1 MSVAQAPEKITEKMI
16 AAHGITPQEYQTILN
31 ILGREPNFT
40 ELGMFSV
47 MWSEHCS
54 YKNSKP
60 VLKTFPTQGPMLL
73 VRAGEENAGIVDIG
87 EGLAIC
93 FKIESHNHPSAV
105 EPFQGAAT
113 GVGGILRD
121 IFTMGARPVL
131 LMNSL
136 RFGRLDAAQ
145 SKRLF
150 RGVVA
155 GIAHYGN
162 CIGVPTIGG
171 EVYFNESYEGNP
183 LLNAMCLGIMRADE
197 IVKGRASGTGNPV
210 YYVGAATG
218 RDGLG
223 GAAFA
228 SRELTEESHVD
239 RPAVQVGDPFM
250 EKLLLEACLELLK
263 TDAVVGMQDMGA
275 AGLTCATCETASRG
289 NCGIEIDLAK
299 VPLRETGMIPY
310 EIMLSES
317 QERMLIIAKKGKEK
331 IVEDIFEK
339 WDLHAAKIGEV
350 KDGKMM
356 RVYDGSKLVAEI
368 PAKSLADDGPIYVRE
383 EKEPDYL
390 KESRQ
395 LDLAQIRQPENFND
409 VLKKLLDD
417 PSIASKAWV
426 WEQYDHMVRTDTVFY
441 PGHDAAV
448 IRVKDTT
455 RGIAVST
462 DCNSLYC
469 YLDPFEG
476 GKIAVA
482 EAARNVVCSGA
493 KPLAITN
500 CLNFG
505 NPMKPEVFWQ
515 FHRVAEG
522 MTAACKAFGAPVTGG
537 NVSFYNES
545 PAGAIYPT
553 PTIGMVGLLENI
565 DLRVPSFF
573 QQEGDLVFLIGDTL
587 NELGGS
593 HYLDIEHGLQKGV
606 PPKLDLDREAALYA
620 FLLEGAAG
628 RYLVSCHDLSEGG
641 LAVAAAEC
649 CMNPVRPLGAIL
661 DHVDMIIAKRRD
673 AEVLRADALYFGES
687 QSRALI
693 SVKPDHKEALI
704 RLAQKHGVPFYQIG
718 KVSGSSLEIG
728 EKIKVPVK
736 ELSEV
741 YRSSIPKRMEV

>member
-1 MSVAQAPEKITEKMI
+1 
-16 AAHGITPQEYQTILN
+16 
-31 ILGREPNFT
+31 
-40 ELGMFSV
+40 
-47 MWSEHCS
+47 
-54 YKNSKP
+54 
-60 VLKTFPTQGPMLL
+60 
-73 VRAGEENAGIVDIG
+73 DIG
-87 EGLAIC
+87 DGLAVC

-136 RFGRLDAAQ
+136 RFGRLDSSQ
-145 SKRLF
+145 VKRLF

-162 CIGVPTIGG
+162 CIGVPTAGG
-171 EVYFNESYEGNP
+171 EIYFHESYEGNP
-183 LLNAMCLGIMRADE
+183 LVNAMCLGLMRADE

-228 SRELTEESHVD
+228 SRELTEESHED

-289 NCGIEIDLAK
+289 SCGIEIDLAK

-317 QERMLIIAKKGKEK
+317 QERMLIIARKGQEK
-331 IVEDIFEK
+331 TVEDIFEK
-339 WDLHAAKIGEV
+339 WDLHAVRIGEV
-350 KDGKMM
+350 KDGHLM
-356 RVYDGSKLVAEI
+356 RVMDGGKLVAEI

-383 EKEPDYL
+383 EKEPEYL
-390 KESRQ
+390 KETRN
-395 LDLAQIRQPENFND
+395 LDLAKISQPKDFGA
-409 VLKKLLDD
+409 VLKKLLGD
-417 PSIASKAWV
+417 PSFASKAWV
-426 WEQYDHMVRTDTVFY
+426 WEQYDHMVRTDTVLY

-448 IRVKDTT
+448 IRVKGTR

-482 EAARNVVCSGA
+482 EAARNVVCTGA

-505 NPMKPEVFWQ
+505 NPMKPDVFWQ

-522 MTAACKAFGAPVTGG
+522 MTEACNQFGTPVTGG

-545 PAGAIYPT
+545 PAAAIYPT
-553 PTIGMVGLLENI
+553 PTIGMVGLLEDI

-573 QQEGDLVFLIGDTL
+573 QNEGDLVYLIGDSF
-587 NELGGS
+587 NELGAS
-593 HYLDIEHGLQKGV
+593 AYLSAEHGLEKGI
-606 PPKLDLDREAALYA
+606 PPRLDLKRESALYRFVLEAA
-620 FLLEGAAG
+620 GR

-641 LAVAAAEC
+641 LALAAAEC
-649 CMNPVRPLGAIL
+649 CLRPEKPLGAIL
-661 DHVDMIIAKRRD
+661 DHTDIILVRSTEGTA
-673 AEVLRADALYFGES
+673 LRQDALYFGES
-687 QSRALI
+687 QSRVLI

-704 RLAQKHGVPFYQIG
+704 RLAQSHGVPFYQIG
-718 KVSGSSLEIG
+718 KTGGDTLEIG
-728 EKIKVPVK
+728 EKIKIPVAAMEEIYK
-736 ELSEV
+736 
-741 YRSSIPKRMEV
+741 SSIPKRMEL